1 MDFHDHGNDAAAERQ
16 VDTSSPVERRLVMR
30 LLRHWQALADGRAM
44 PARTAI
50 VPQQIAEM
58 WSFCWIAAVRGAEP
72 VFTAIGDAYRDENA
86 EALIGHPLSAASP
99 YTLIGKSTE
108 YHAEV
113 LAQRVPIST
122 GGELP
127 HQDGRLLLY
136 RSIVLPL
143 GRDGKTIDHLL
154 GAANCRAVAA

>member
-1 MDFHDHGNDAAAERQ
+1 MDFHDHGNDAASERR

-50 VPQQIAEM
+50 VPRQIPEM
-58 WSFCWIAAVRGAEP
+58 WPFCWIATLRDSGP
-72 VFTAIGDAYRDENA
+72 VFTAIGDAYRDEDG
-86 EALIGHPLSAASP
+86 ESLVGQPLSAASP

-113 LAQRVPIST
+113 LAQRVPISI

-136 RSIVLPL
+136 RSVVLPL

-154 GAANCRAVAA
+154 GAANCRAIAA